1 MLKNLLVLLL
11 ITLCVGILPIAA
23 PMAHAEFRE
32 KGVVL
37 IDRKG
42 PNALMFE
49 GHGLKSFV
57 DRYMQVTRLT
67 RFHDENGLP
76 ISLADLKIP
85 CQAQLLYRKNART
98 GRPEAISVK
107 VDFYRE
113 DRIIDNRFN
122 LPTIKPPKPH

>member
-1 MLKNLLVLLL
+1 MLKNLHVLLL

-23 PMAHAEFRE
+23 PLAHAEFRE
-32 KGVVL
+32 KGVAL
-37 IDRKG
+37 IDRKA

-67 RFHDENGLP
+67 RFYDENGLS

-85 CQAQLLYRKNART
+85 CQARILYRKNART
-98 GRPEAISVK
+98 GRPEAISVH

-113 DRIIDNRFN
+113 DRVINTNFN
-122 LPTIKPPKPH
+122 LPVMKPNKPH

>member
-1 MLKNLLVLLL
+1 MLKNLLMLLL
-11 ITLCVGILPIAA
+11 VTLCVGILPIAA
-23 PMAHAEFRE
+23 PLAHAEFRE
-32 KGVVL
+32 KGVAL

-49 GHGLKSFV
+49 GHGLKNFV

-67 RFHDENGLP
+67 RFYDENNLP

-85 CQAQLLYRKNART
+85 CQAQILYRKNART

-107 VDFYRE
+107 VNFYRE
-113 DRIIDNRFN
+113 DRVIGTHFN
-122 LPTIKPPKPH
+122 LPVMKPDLPH